1 MDAIKMLLAGQTASN
16 NALLGAVKSGF
27 MKREKA
33 DVEPTFNWMGTHTGN
48 DVVKFIREVIIG
60 LFPENE
66 ERDTSLALVAAVIKF
81 VIRSDKEKDRKVW
94 STPVCGFG
102 AASWCAC

>member
-48 DVVKFIREVIIG
+48 DVAKFMREV
-60 LFPENE
+60 LVVH
-66 ERDTSLALVAAVIKF
+66 TSVVRAHPCPPQQQPPGGGQTK
-81 VIRSDKEKDRKVW
+81 SKSKGKNNGSPNSMTG
-94 STPVCGFG
+94 STQ
-102 AASWCAC
+102 